1 MKKLLFGLI
10 ALVSVV
16 CLYACSNDEESNNN
30 TTSGSIVGS
39 WETSEKK
46 DGYIVTAL
54 LKFGEDGSYY
64 ENFSYIYNGQVVD
77 QEIERGTYTCTS
89 KEVTVRYDYGEEY
102 TFRYTIKGD
111 KLSLIDD
118 AYNYTLT
125 LTRKK

>member
-46 DGYIVTAL
+46 DGYTVTAL

-64 ENFSYIYNGQVVD
+64 ENFGYIYNGQVVD

>member
-16 CLYACSNDEESNNN
+16 CLYSCSNDEESNNN

-39 WETSEKK
+39 WEHSEKK
-46 DGYIVTAL
+46 DGYTVTAL
-54 LKFGEDGSYY
+54 LTFGEDGSYY
-64 ENFSYIYNGQVVD
+64 ENFGYIYNGQVVD
-77 QEIERGTYTCTS
+77 EEIERGTYTYTS
-89 KEVTVRYDYGEEY
+89 KDVTVRYDYGEEY